1 MSRGETARN
10 VKTPIVHFLEMY
22 MKRLLATTAIALSA
36 VLALPAVAQ
45 QTPTSPQSATPGTP
59 PTPEGPKNPKSG
71 STGGSTITND
81 TTMTGPDASKNEM
94 NKSKTTGA
102 RHKKP
107 REQGAAATPSPT
119 APSGPKGDS
128 PDPAPGTTK

>member
-1 MSRGETARN
+1 
-10 VKTPIVHFLEMY
+10 
-22 MKRLLATTAIALSA
+22 MKRLLATTTIAINAILT
-36 VLALPAVAQ
+36 LPAMAQ

-71 STGGSTITND
+71 SPAGSTVTND
-81 TTMTGPDASKNEM
+81 TTVPRSNASGSEM
-94 NKSKTTGA
+94 SKDKTTGA

>member
-1 MSRGETARN
+1 
-10 VKTPIVHFLEMY
+10 
-22 MKRLLATTAIALSA
+22 MKRLLATTAIALGA
-36 VLALPAVAQ
+36 ALTLPVMAQ

-59 PTPEGPKNPKSG
+59 PTPEGPKNAKSG
-71 STGGSTITND
+71 SMSGSAVTND
-81 TTMTGPDASKNEM
+81 TTHSGATGSGTM
-94 NKSKTTGA
+94 NKDKTTGA

-107 REQGAAATPSPT
+107 REQGAAATASPT

>member
-1 MSRGETARN
+1 
-10 VKTPIVHFLEMY
+10 

-36 VLALPAVAQ
+36 VLALPVMAQ

-71 STGGSTITND
+71 AMSGSTVTND
-81 TTMTGPDASKNEM
+81 TTMPRSSASGSEM
-94 NKSKTTGA
+94 NKDKTTGA